1 MKRHITNSLIHSL
14 TSYLVDEQKAAFK
27 EIALKEART
36 EMSNEAR
43 RTMQENRR
51 LHEEL
56 KFLQS
61 FISDLQEEKAA
72 LERNYG
78 TAKRDVGILS
88 DQELEYAKQA
98 HYKTAEIK
106 ALRERVEHL
115 EKQQIITVEKF
126 TTKTKE
132 LQATVKKELTDANMD
147 AAGLRRLIKLKNQ
160 ELVHMKSLAATILS
174 QRTETEQFFLE
185 SLQEVKEAIKQER
198 RRNAIDAK
206 ITVNKYKTGAVAP
219 DSGAVKRFP
228 PLNIKAS
235 NVHMLDERQ
244 PSTIPSIMKDKVYLK
259 DLSWED
265 KELVLRVLF
274 AKINKQSNAV
284 KNAINIGT
292 KPAKGVTNG
301 VPPAPFFIS
310 EGVLNPREDLAND
323 SDYAQ
328 NFEINLNYDD
338 AIDFPS
344 MSEFAANEA
353 GDSVT
358 GRDRGFN
365 DMTDDLESR
374 N

>member
-1 MKRHITNSLIHSL
+1 
-14 TSYLVDEQKAAFK
+14 
-27 EIALKEART
+27 
-36 EMSNEAR
+36 
-43 RTMQENRR
+43 
-51 LHEEL
+51 
-56 KFLQS
+56 
-61 FISDLQEEKAA
+61 
-72 LERNYG
+72 
-78 TAKRDVGILS
+78 
-88 DQELEYAKQA
+88 
-98 HYKTAEIK
+98 
-106 ALRERVEHL
+106 
-115 EKQQIITVEKF
+115 
-126 TTKTKE
+126 
-132 LQATVKKELTDANMD
+132 MD

-160 ELVHMKSLAATILS
+160 ELIHMKSLAATILS

-206 ITVNKYKTGAVAP
+206 ITVNKYKTGAHSLTYLLTHSLTYSLTYIGAVAP

-274 AKINKQSNAV
+274 AKINKQSNAI
-284 KNAINIGT
+284 KNAITIGT
-292 KPAKGVTNG
+292 KPAKGATNS

-328 NFEINLNYDD
+328 NFKINLNYDD

-344 MSEFAANEA
+344 MSEFAANEV

-358 GRDRGFN
+358 GMNRGFN